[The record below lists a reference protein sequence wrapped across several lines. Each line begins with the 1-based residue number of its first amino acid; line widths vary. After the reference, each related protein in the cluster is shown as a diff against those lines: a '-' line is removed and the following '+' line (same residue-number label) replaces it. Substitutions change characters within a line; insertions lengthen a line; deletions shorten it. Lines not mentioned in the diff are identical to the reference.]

1 VEEAGAGV
9 PHGTIRSTT
18 AGEIRAAGGSVEYA
32 PEYNEAVGRIN
43 YQHVDVCLGEG
54 SCSFSDL
61 FPNPVPKQGRFGF
74 PGYPYDL
81 WEQ

>member
-1 VEEAGAGV
+1 MEEAAAGV
-9 PHGTIRSTT
+9 PHGTIRATT

-32 PEYNEAVGRIN
+32 PELNEAVGRVN
-43 YQHVDVCLGEG
+43 YQHVDVCLGDG
-54 SCSFSDL
+54 DCPFSDL

-81 WEQ
+81 WEP